1 MSDARGGALAIVAD
15 DVVKSFST
23 AAGGLVH
30 RDLYTSKEWI
40 KAANFY
46 SSIFQD
52 LISHGYLSP
61 ESKSLCVES
70 PERQDVFALKEIG
83 VLYSVGIFKK
93 ASKPLVISHNC

>member
-1 MSDARGGALAIVAD
+1 MSDAGGGALAIVAN

-61 ESKSLCVES
+61 ESKSLCVEN
-70 PERQDVFALKEIG
+70 PERQDVFCSEGDRSIG
-83 VLYSVGIFKK
+83 LRWNFQEGLEAFGY
-93 ASKPLVISHNC
+93 LT